1 MKQQTLTLSEGEIMP
16 IDEKQRYCSYK
27 HFRMASTMDWRQ
39 KGRILYGNETDPN
52 EYPWQVQKSSNIQT
66 TKLIRLQVSMWI
78 DRSHFCGGTLISDE
92 WIVTAAHCVDMHY
105 RLAKLQ
111 F

>member
-1 MKQQTLTLSEGEIMP
+1 
-16 IDEKQRYCSYK
+16 
-27 HFRMASTMDWRQ
+27 
-39 KGRILYGNETDPN
+39 
-52 EYPWQVQKSSNIQT
+52 
-66 TKLIRLQVSMWI
+66 MWI

-105 RLAKLQ
+105 RLVKQACCAGCSHRPSPDEAQPIGKNHPFSKMAVTFEPLMV